1 MANLTQISF
10 FLRKWGIFAV
20 LTTIVVLVVF
30 FGGKSLLKIIFPV
43 KPAPATVAFGKIPKL
58 DFKAGFIPKSA
69 VSYKIETISG
79 DLPALLKEAKVIATE
94 TGGIGFGTTD
104 KIKARVAV
112 LGFTN
117 TPTDTGNGSLRFV
130 DPKDNNRVLI
140 ADAAS
145 GNFKLTGELQGQE
158 NLGSLGSQETV
169 INTARAFFN
178 GFGLEDSQYPDSN
191 VILRYF
197 DLSDGKLVGVLS
209 AKGAKLAEVRFYHGN
224 IDGLASRQLR
234 EDEAY
239 VKALVSARQV
249 INAEMNI
256 PNVAFYKYA
265 TYPLKGTIK
274 AFEDLKAGLGAFSN
288 NFEDS
293 QFAIRDVVLA
303 YLFASNE
310 PYIQPIYVFKGETG
324 VDAYVAAVDD
334 KWVNA
339 SGQ

>member
-145 GNFKLTGELQGQE
+145 GNFKLTGELQGQ
-158 NLGSLGSQETV
+158 
-169 INTARAFFN
+169 
-178 GFGLEDSQYPDSN
+178 
-191 VILRYF
+191 
-197 DLSDGKLVGVLS
+197 
-209 AKGAKLAEVRFYHGN
+209 
-224 IDGLASRQLR
+224 
-234 EDEAY
+234 
-239 VKALVSARQV
+239 
-249 INAEMNI
+249 
-256 PNVAFYKYA
+256 
-265 TYPLKGTIK
+265 
-274 AFEDLKAGLGAFSN
+274 
-288 NFEDS
+288 
-293 QFAIRDVVLA
+293 
-303 YLFASNE
+303 
-310 PYIQPIYVFKGETG
+310 
-324 VDAYVAAVDD
+324 
-334 KWVNA
+334 
-339 SGQ
+339 